1 VSEPTA
7 CNCQSEGVIHTSGTA
22 GTAGKYDTT
31 TADRS
36 TTTCVASET
45 AQCHSGIS
53 AQCDEAAAFSGSSS
67 PTESLQQQSLLQ
79 CLVNLIA
86 VCVTVCIVVCHM
98 SCVLSSAVIQGL
110 CTWCWWIV
118 STPFIA
124 MYHLVHKQSTLFYI
138 RCRVNG
144 FAGTAL
150 VDSGATHCFVSKR
163 FVQKYG
169 LKACSRIGGFDIQYA
184 GGNHE
189 SSSMFI
195 PTARLTFPGVTKF
208 HSNVRFIIADIV
220 PDVILGSDW
229 LSTYNPAIDW
239 QLGTLTI
246 CRKSGISV
254 VLRNVRTCDVDVPE
268 SKPDVLLSSMQVK
281 RLLRKHDTVAW
292 LVHVKASTDG
302 GGLPHDMHAN
312 SVASNEPAPCNTG
325 CLTVDQQAAL
335 DALLTEFA
343 VVFQEPTGLPVDRPV
358 KHKIELEAGATPPFR
373 QPYRMSAVELAE
385 LKKQLTELLAK
396 GWIRPSASPYGAPVL
411 FVRKK
416 DGSLRLC
423 GDWRALNAQTIKN
436 RYPLPHIDQMLDSMH
451 GAKYYTVIDLANAY
465 NQIQV
470 EPADV
475 HKTAIMTR
483 YGQFEY
489 MVMPFGLT
497 GAPSTLTTYMNHLFA
512 PLLDECVEIWLD
524 DICVY
529 TKSDS
534 FEDHLAHVRKVLTI
548 LRDNKLYI
556 KRKKCS
562 FGQTSVKYLGYVLSA
577 QGVQPDMD
585 KIAAITAW
593 PVPEDIHQ
601 LRSFLGMCNFY
612 RRFIYRF
619 AHVAAPLTDLTRRAY
634 SSPTVFKHAWKDSQQ
649 MAFER
654 LKQLLISAPVL
665 KQADPDKPY
674 VLTTDASDFAIGS
687 VLQQEHDGYLHPV
700 AYYSRKLSNAEAA
713 GGPYSREMLAVV
725 DSVRNFEHYIDGQ
738 HVTVQSDQEALKW
751 FWQQKQLTKQQIR
764 WMAKLQSYDLQ
775 LKYIRGR
782 LNLVA
787 DALSRRPDH
796 KDSRDAHVHAVS
808 VASTSLLA
816 QVVQAAKCDSD
827 YQAQVQLASFH
838 KLPHF
843 EAVDGVLYHVG
854 RKGYRRIVIPSNSV
868 HLKQLVFHEM
878 HDSYTAGHMGF
889 AKTLR
894 RISDHFYWHKM
905 ASDVRAYIRSC
916 PTCLSMKASTQRPI
930 GLLHSLPV
938 PTAKWQQVSMDFIV
952 SLPPTKSGFDSV
964 LVVTDRLTKMVQC
977 IPTTTTVN
985 APGVAKLFVE
995 HVFMHYGLPQVIVSD
1010 RDPKFVSAFWRS
1022 LFKCFGTQ
1030 LAFSSSYHPETD
1042 GQTERVNRT
1051 LEQVLRC
1058 HCSAFPNHW
1067 DQYLHFAQ
1075 FALNSAKHVSTG
1087 YTPFYLMYGYQ
1098 PVTPITLAVEHP
1110 QSKVQSVLDM
1120 LHEMAHH
1127 LRVAQHNMEKAQRQQ
1142 AVQANKRRREHV
1154 FRVGDMVMLSTDNIS
1169 LPSDPGKKLRPRYIG
1184 PYPVVNVV
1192 NPVSVKLG
1200 LPSSMTIHPVFHVS
1214 YLKPVSVNTWHDVT
1228 STSDVAAVPS
1238 TPVPVMR
1245 SVQAIIQH
1253 DVQVNKGQHQP
1264 VYLVRWADAPLWDA
1278 TWETEQEILALD
1290 PMSASLLCKYK
1301 SVYLPQL
1308 GLDTHLDTFD
1318 SDDE

>member
-1 VSEPTA
+1 MSIPTA
-7 CNCQSEGVIHTSGTA
+7 ACNPQSEGVIHTSGTPS
-22 GTAGKYDTT
+22 TAGKYDTT
-31 TADRS
+31 TADGS
-36 TTTCVASET
+36 TTTCKASE
-45 AQCHSGIS
+45 AVQSDHCNVNV
-53 AQCDEAAAFSGSSS
+53 CNEAAADSGSSS
-67 PTESLQQQSLLQ
+67 PTVYLWQQGLLQ
-79 CLVNLIA
+79 CLVSLMA
-86 VCVTVCIVVCHM
+86 VCIVACQLC
-98 SCVLSSAVIQGL
+98 CVFGFTMAKWL
-110 CTWCWWIV
+110 CKWCWKV
-118 STPFIA
+118 MSTPFIA
-124 MYHLVHKQSTLFYI
+124 MYHMVHKQSSLFHI

-144 FAGTAL
+144 FTGIAL

-163 FVQKYG
+163 FLRKHG
-169 LKACSRIGGFDIQYA
+169 LNACTRIGDEPFHIQYA
-184 GGNHE
+184 GLGNHE
-189 SSSMFI
+189 CSSMFI
-195 PTARLTFPGVTKF
+195 PAAKLTFSGVTKF
-208 HSNVRFIIADIV
+208 HCTVRFIVADIE
-220 PDVILGSDW
+220 PDIILGSDW
-229 LSTYNPAIDW
+229 LRAYNPAIDW
-239 QLGTLTI
+239 KQGTLTI
-246 CRKSGISV
+246 CRKSAAHAI
-254 VLRNVRTCDVDVPE
+254 VLRNVHTSDASVHEQR
-268 SKPDVLLSSMQVK
+268 PDVLLSSMQVK

-292 LVHVKASTDG
+292 LVYLKAISGDDG
-302 GGLPHDMHAN
+302 FPHDDAHIH
-312 SVASNEPAPCNTG
+312 SIASSEVSAAPCDSG
-325 CLTVDQQAAL
+325 LTVDQQTAL
-335 DALLTEFA
+335 NRLLSEFDT
-343 VVFQEPTGLPVDRPV
+343 VFQEPTGLPVDRPV
-358 KHKIELEAGATPPFR
+358 KHQIQLESGGTPPFR

-423 GDWRALNAQTIKN
+423 GDWRALNAQTVKN
-436 RYPLPHIDQMLDSMH
+436 RYPLPHIDQMLDNMR
-451 GAKYYTVIDLANAY
+451 GAKYYSVIDLANAY

-470 EPADV
+470 EPRDV

-489 MVMPFGLT
+489 LVMPFGLT

-512 PLLDECVEIWLD
+512 PLLDDCVEIWLD
-524 DICVY
+524 DICIY
-529 TKSDS
+529 TKSDL
-534 FEDHLAHVRKVLTI
+534 FDDHLAHVRKVLTI

-577 QGVQPDMD
+577 QGIQPDTS

-593 PVPEDIHQ
+593 PVPQDIHQ
-601 LRSFLGMCNFY
+601 LRSFLGMCSFY
-612 RRFIYRF
+612 RRFIHRF
-619 AHVAAPLTDLTRRAY
+619 AHVAAPLTDLTRDAY
-634 SSPTVFKHAWKDSQQ
+634 CRPTVFRHAWTDSQQ
-649 MAFER
+649 MAFEK

-674 VLTTDASDFAIGS
+674 VLTTDASDYAIGS
-687 VLQQEHDGYLHPV
+687 VLQQEHDGQLHPI

-725 DSVRNFEHYIDGQ
+725 DSIRNFEHYIDGQ
-738 HVTVQSDQEALKW
+738 HVTVQSDHEALKW
-751 FWQQKQLTKQQIR
+751 FWEQKQLTKQQIR

-796 KDSRDAHVHAVS
+796 KDNRDVHVHAVS

-816 QVVQAAKCDSD
+816 QVVQAAKCDND
-827 YQAQVQLASFH
+827 YLTQVQLAVSH
-838 KLPHF
+838 ALPHY
-843 EAVDGVLYHVG
+843 EAVDNVLYHVG
-854 RKGYRRIVIPSNSV
+854 RKGYRRIVIPSSSV
-868 HLKQLVFHEM
+868 HLKQLIFHEM
-878 HDSYTAGHMGF
+878 HDSCTAGHMGF

-977 IPTTTTVN
+977 IPTTTTIN
-985 APGVAKLFVE
+985 APGVAKLFVQ

-1022 LFKCFGTQ
+1022 LFKCLDTK

-1075 FALNSAKHVSTG
+1075 FALNSANHVSTG
-1087 YTPFYLMYGYQ
+1087 YSPFYLMYGYD
-1098 PVTPITLAVEHP
+1098 PVTPTTLALQQ
-1110 QSKVQSVLDM
+1110 QSNVQSVLDM
-1120 LHEMAHH
+1120 LQEMAHH
-1127 LRVAQHNMEKAQRQQ
+1127 LRIAQHNMAKAQKQQ
-1142 AVQANKRRREHV
+1142 AEQANKRRREHV

-1184 PYPVVNVV
+1184 PYPVVDII

-1200 LPSSMTIHPVFHVS
+1200 LPSSMAIHPVFHVS
-1214 YLKPVSVNTWHDVT
+1214 YLKPVPVNGWHDVASHT
-1228 STSDVAAVPS
+1228 AADPS
-1238 TPVPVMR
+1238 THVPVIR
-1245 SVQAIIQH
+1245 SVHAIIQH
-1253 DVQVNKGQHQP
+1253 DTRVNRGQHQP

-1278 TWETEQEILALD
+1278 TWETEEDIVALD
-1290 PMSASLLCKYK
+1290 PMSVSLLSKYK

-1308 GLDTHLDTFD
+1308 GMDTHLDTFD